1 MVASPLVEK
10 ARAIEDQIVAWR
22 RDFHM
27 HPELGF
33 QEFRTAGV
41 VANALRD
48 LGMEVMTGVG
58 KTGVVG
64 ILGEG
69 KPVVGIRAD
78 MDALP
83 ILEANEVSYA
93 SQNPGVM
100 HACGHDSH
108 TAMLLGVAK
117 MLSEMPDRPA
127 GEIRFFFQPCEETA
141 DEDEKS
147 GAMRMI
153 EDKALDGIDRVIA
166 LHVASDLPSGK
177 IVVNDGYMSAAV
189 DDFYVTIIGKGCHAA
204 YPDTGIDPI
213 FITAQVINAIQGI
226 RSRRINPTKAG
237 VVTIGSIHGGKAT
250 NVIPDDVKISGT
262 MRSFDDETRQQLWKE
277 LEAAAGVARAL
288 GGDFKLE
295 LRKGCP
301 SVYNAPEVT
310 RVMREVARDLFG
322 DDSLIDEP
330 PGMGGED
337 FSYMTRKAPGAMFN
351 LGAKLDEVDRPH
363 HNPKFD
369 LNESAFKVGAAMLAE
384 TTLRLL
390 REGGQSADAGA
401 IR

>member
-1 MVASPLVEK
+1 MVVSPLAEK
-10 ARAIEDQIVAWR
+10 ARAIEDQIIAWR

-33 QEFRTAGV
+33 QEYRTAGV

-83 ILEANEVSYA
+83 ILEANQVEYR
-93 SQNPGVM
+93 SQNDGVM

-166 LHVASDLPSGK
+166 LHVASDLPAGK
-177 IVVNDGYMSAAV
+177 IVVNDGFISAAV
-189 DDFYVTIIGKGCHAA
+189 DDFYVTIKGKGCHAA
-204 YPDTGIDPI
+204 HPDTGIDPI
-213 FITAQVINAIQGI
+213 FIVAQVINAIQGI
-226 RSRRINPTKAG
+226 RSRRLNPTKPA
-237 VVTIGSIHGGKAT
+237 VVTIGSIHGGTAT
-250 NVIPDDVKISGT
+250 NVIPNEVKISGT
-262 MRSFDDETRQQLWKE
+262 MRSFDDETRQQLWTE
-277 LEAAAGVARAL
+277 LEAAVAVSRAF
-288 GGDFKLE
+288 GGDYTLD

-301 SVYNAPEVT
+301 SVYNATEVT
-310 RVMREVARDLFG
+310 DVMRQAARDMFG
-322 DDSLIDEP
+322 DDSLMEDE

-337 FSYMTRKAPGAMFN
+337 FSYMTRKAPGAMFH
-351 LGAKLDEVDRPH
+351 LGAKLDNVDRPH

-384 TTLRLL
+384 TTVRLL
-390 REGGQSADAGA
+390 KEAAE
-401 IR
+401 

>member
-1 MVASPLVEK
+1 MVASPL
-10 ARAIEDQIVAWR
+10 AASASAIQEQIIAWR

-41 VANALRD
+41 VANELRAMG
-48 LGMEVMTGVG
+48 LEVMTGVG

-64 ILGEG
+64 VLGEG

-83 ILEANEVSYA
+83 ILEMNAVDYR
-93 SQNPGVM
+93 SQNDGVM

-117 MLSEMPDRPA
+117 ILSEMPNRPA
-127 GEIRFFFQPCEETA
+127 GEIRLFFQPCEETA
-141 DEDEKS
+141 DEDQKS

-153 EDKALDGIDRVIA
+153 EDGALDGVDRVIA
-166 LHVASDLPSGK
+166 LHVASDLTAGK
-177 IVVNDGYMSAAV
+177 IVIMDEFISAAV
-189 DDFYVTIIGKGCHAA
+189 DDFYVTITGKGCHAA
-204 YPDTGIDPI
+204 HPDTGIDPI
-213 FITAQVINAIQGI
+213 FIVAQVINAIQGI
-226 RSRRINPTKAG
+226 RSRRINPTKPA
-237 VVTIGSIHGGKAT
+237 VVTIGSIHGGAAT
-250 NVIPDDVKISGT
+250 NVIPDEVTISGT
-262 MRSFDDETRQQLWKE
+262 MRSFDDETRQNLWKE
-277 LEAAAGVARAL
+277 LEAALGVARAL
-288 GGDFKLE
+288 GGDFQLD

-310 RVMREVARDLFG
+310 AVMRQTARDLFG
-322 DDSLIDEP
+322 DDSLAEDE

-337 FSYMTRKAPGAMFN
+337 FSYMTRKAPGAMFH

-369 LNESAFKVGAAMLAE
+369 INEGAFRVGAAMLAE
-384 TTLRLL
+384 TAVRLL
-390 REGGQSADAGA
+390 TQAAE
-401 IR
+401 